1 LINSNWSHSRT
12 GGQILSGLKRPA
24 AGELVAD
31 SGTGKRD
38 DDDSAA
44 MRFAALLV
52 SATVLARRSLGWVA
66 GRAVDRSIS
75 PGSLSGI
82 SVLLAVCSAAWFSGG
97 TDKDGTRGL
106 LAMTGWLLALGASR
120 GLPAFMARQRGRP
133 ARTDS
138 ASAGAADGGTDWLV
152 LPEVTASDAA
162 PARAEDGGTAAAGSG
177 PLGFGWLASVCAAA
191 AECAIYGGMAA
202 GIAHAT
208 VVGAWTLAIVTVS
221 AVAIVDLLGSCR
233 AAAMSADR
241 ARELARSPIPRAI
254 GSVTRVPPALRG
266 ALALAVFAL
275 GGPQAALVA
284 VLGIEAIAI
293 LATLAT
299 LALVI
304 PSARSGLASAAP
316 AGPASLPAPNA
327 PSAAQRAAAGG
338 RREATTITAIVE
350 VAGSGGETAAVR
362 FTTTPSAAW
371 LAAGR
376 PRPSREAATGILSGA
391 GIGTAVSRAARS
403 AARSAARNAARGAGS
418 RAPRGAAGSSAP
430 RGAAGQPDVADYEPA
445 QAGQAGSATA
455 ETRAAPATG
464 SELILALR
472 DDGAVA
478 RWAGRIVQGNL
489 IPLPPAL
496 AGVIAT
502 VMLAALGL
510 RHLPGFIAMTP
521 PVVMMLAAPG
531 SSHPHDSRFD
541 WLVPAL
547 LAAAQYVY
555 LGSLGL
561 ALALPG
567 PIVFSACAVL
577 VIWYASTTAMA
588 TGGAA
593 ATGGAQAATV
603 PAALLVSEPGRD
615 EDSDQEDRPGRWLG
629 WGTGLGWETRMF
641 VVGLAATFGLA
652 TFGYV
657 GLAAYLGV
665 LICRMVVTGY
675 LVPREEDRP

>member
-44 MRFAALLV
+44 MRLAALLV
-52 SATVLARRSLGWVA
+52 SATVLARRSLGWLA

-82 SVLLAVCSAAWFSGG
+82 SVLLAVCAAAWFSGG
-97 TDKDGTRGL
+97 TDKDGARGL
-106 LAMTGWLLALGASR
+106 LAMTGWLLALGGSR
-120 GLPAFMARQRGRP
+120 GLAAFMARQPGRP
-133 ARTDS
+133 ARGDS
-138 ASAGAADGGTDWLV
+138 ASAGAAADGGTDWLV
-152 LPEVTASDAA
+152 LPAVAAADAD
-162 PARAEDGGTAAAGSG
+162 PARAQDGASAGSG

-202 GIAHAT
+202 GFAHAT
-208 VVGAWTLAIVTVS
+208 VVGAWTLAIVTIS

-233 AAAMSADR
+233 AAAMSAER
-241 ARELARSPIPRAI
+241 ARELARRPVPRAI
-254 GSVTRVPPALRG
+254 GSVTRVPPGLRG
-266 ALALAVFAL
+266 ALALVVFAF

-304 PSARSGLASAAP
+304 PSARSAPASAP
-316 AGPASLPAPNA
+316 RTGPATLPAPNA
-327 PSAAQRAAAGG
+327 PSAAQRAAAGEH
-338 RREATTITAIVE
+338 REATTITAIVE

-362 FTTTPSAAW
+362 FTTTPSDAW

-376 PRPSREAATGILSGA
+376 PRPSRQAATGILSGA
-391 GIGTAVSRAARS
+391 GIGNAVGRAARNAARNAARS
-403 AARSAARNAARGAGS
+403 AARE
-418 RAPRGAAGSSAP
+418 APRGAAGSSAP
-430 RGAAGQPDVADYEPA
+430 RGAAGQPDVADCEPA
-445 QAGQAGSATA
+445 RAGQGSSAAAATP
-455 ETRAAPATG
+455 AAPETG

-496 AGVIAT
+496 AGLIAT

-577 VIWYASTTAMA
+577 VIWYASTTSMA

-593 ATGGAQAATV
+593 ATSGARTATV
-603 PAALLVSEPGRD
+603 PAALLVREPGRN
-615 EDSDQEDRPGRWLG
+615 EDSGQEDQPGRWLG
-629 WGTGLGWETRMF
+629 WGTGLGWESRMF